1 MKYHISTK
9 IMLSF
14 IILIVIC
21 VAVFA
26 AIVYS
31 FIFNVLL
38 EKSIEA
44 SHITTDK
51 LSNSI
56 DNEIQ
61 EIDNISKFFVTS
73 DETIDLIFNKK
84 DKNQNNINYNNFN
97 LYSKIFFTLKPDV
110 ERTIISDL
118 EGSNYTFGYNN
129 FIPAN
134 YNIKNE
140 KWYNDFWDSEQLYTI
155 LSPLNNPGY
164 YNYPIMG
171 MVRKIRAPYTKNNIG
186 ILKIDFKLDS
196 LIKIINASL
205 PDKSKIQVFDKKNRL
220 IYSTFEN
227 NRFLEEDLYF
237 EENKGYYKTIINRNT
252 YYATY
257 KKSDYSNLTYVLYFP
272 KNNLLVHLPELI
284 KDMLLTA
291 LLCILIGSLLA
302 FVIAKPFIKSIKNLA
317 EGMNQVENGNIDYRV
332 PKTSDDEI
340 GYLTTQFNAMSKNIR
355 NLININA
362 EIKSRNIIQEM
373 KVLQSQITP
382 HFLFNA
388 LESIRM
394 KAISQKPDTVSYIVE
409 ELGDLLRF
417 NLRHRNELI
426 SIEKEFFYIKKY
438 INIYNAGSYQQI
450 KIKLPEKNNLKSLM
464 VPKFILQPLIENAIT
479 HGLTAKADNRSI
491 FIDLIYNENSIWI
504 QVEDNGIG
512 MEKEKVITLNK
523 AFEDSVSHVDNH
535 IGLTNINKRLK
546 LYFGEES
553 GINISSIRGRGTIVL
568 LKITLN

>member
-14 IILIVIC
+14 IILIIIC
-21 VAVFA
+21 VSIFA

-38 EKSIEA
+38 EKSIDA

-61 EIDNISKFFVTS
+61 EIDNISKFFVTT
-73 DETIDLIFNKK
+73 DETINLILNKK

-97 LYSKIFFTLKPDV
+97 LYSKIFFTLKPEV

-129 FIPAN
+129 FIPSN

-140 KWYNDFWDSEQLYTI
+140 NWYNDFWNSEQLYTI

-171 MVRKIRAPYTKNNIG
+171 IIRKIRVPYTKNNIG

-196 LIKIINASL
+196 LIQIINASL
-205 PDKSKIQVFDKKNRL
+205 PDKSKIQVFDKKNGL
-220 IYSTFEN
+220 IYSTFESN
-227 NRFLEEDLYF
+227 SFLEKNLYF
-237 EENKGYYKTIINRNT
+237 DEKKGYYKTIINNDT

-257 KKSDYSNLTYVLYFP
+257 KKSDYSKLIYVLYFP
-272 KNNLLVHLPELI
+272 KDNLLIHLPELI
-284 KDMLLTA
+284 NDMLLTA

-302 FVIAKPFIKSIKNLA
+302 FIIAKPFIKSIKNLA
-317 EGMNQVENGNIDYRV
+317 EGMNQVENGNINYRV

-340 GYLTTQFNAMSKNIR
+340 GYLTTQFNAMTKNIQ
-355 NLININA
+355 NLINTNA
-362 EIKSRNIIQEM
+362 EIKSHNIIQEM

-417 NLRHRNELI
+417 NLRNRNELI

-450 KIKLPEKNNLKSLM
+450 KIKLPKKDDLKSLM

-479 HGLTAKADNRSI
+479 HGLAAKADNRSI

-553 GINISSIRGRGTIVL
+553 GINISSIKGRGTIVL

>member
-14 IILIVIC
+14 IFLIVIC
-21 VAVFA
+21 VAIFA

-38 EKSIEA
+38 EKSIQT
-44 SHITTDK
+44 SHITTAK

-56 DNEIQ
+56 DNKIQ
-61 EIDNISKFFVTS
+61 EIDNISKFFVTT
-73 DETIDLIFNKK
+73 DETIDLILDKK
-84 DKNQNNINYNNFN
+84 NKNQNNINYNNFN

-118 EGSNYTFGYNN
+118 EGNNYTFGYNN
-129 FIPAN
+129 FIPSN

-140 KWYNDFWDSEQLYTI
+140 NWYKEFWNSDQLYTI

-164 YNYPIMG
+164 YNYQIMG
-171 MVRKIRAPYTKNNIG
+171 IVRKIRVPYTKNNVG

-196 LIKIINASL
+196 LIQIINNSL
-205 PDKSKIQVFDKKNRL
+205 PEKSKIQVFDQNSGL

-227 NRFLEEDLYF
+227 NSFLAEKQNFQEK
-237 EENKGYYKTIINRNT
+237 KGYYKTVINNDI

-257 KKSDYSNLTYVLYFP
+257 KISDYSNLTYVLYFP
-272 KNNLLVHLPELI
+272 KNNLLLHLPELI
-284 KDMLLTA
+284 KDMLFTA
-291 LLCILIGSLLA
+291 LLCILIGTILS
-302 FVIAKPFIKSIKNLA
+302 FIIAKPFIQSIKNLA
-317 EGMNQVENGNIDYRV
+317 EGMNQVENGNINYRV
-332 PKTSDDEI
+332 QKTSDDEI
-340 GYLTTQFNAMSKNIR
+340 GYLTTQFNAMSKNIQ
-355 NLININA
+355 NLININT

-417 NLRHRNELI
+417 NLRNRNELI
-426 SIEKEFFYIKKY
+426 SIDKEFFYIKKY

-450 KIKLPEKNNLKSLM
+450 KINLPEKDNLKSLM

-479 HGLTAKADNRSI
+479 HGLTAKEENRSI
-491 FIDLIYNENSIWI
+491 FIDLIYNENSVWI
-504 QVEDNGIG
+504 QVEDNGVG
-512 MEKEKVITLNK
+512 MEKEKVKALNK

-553 GINISSIRGRGTIVL
+553 GINISSIKDRGTIVL
-568 LKITLN
+568 LKLAIN